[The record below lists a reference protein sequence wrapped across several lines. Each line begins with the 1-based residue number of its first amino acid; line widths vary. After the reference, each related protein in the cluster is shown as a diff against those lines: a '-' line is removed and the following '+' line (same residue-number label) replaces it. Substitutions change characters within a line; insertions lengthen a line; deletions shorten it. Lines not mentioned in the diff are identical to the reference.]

1 MTSMQA
7 KIHRVWPLIAIVA
20 LLAGCATAPPPLTEL
35 ADARAEVDRA
45 RAAGADASAPVEL
58 RFAEDK
64 LSAAQA
70 ASEKRDYAVAGSLAT
85 QARVDA
91 ELASAKAR
99 AARARSAVR
108 EKTDDNA
115 RLRRELLTEEGAP

>member
-1 MTSMQA
+1 MTSMHA
-7 KIHRVWPLIAIVA
+7 KIHRVWSLIAVVA

-35 ADARAEVDRA
+35 ADARAEVERA
-45 RAAGADASAPVEL
+45 RAAGAGASAPVEL

-64 LSAAQA
+64 LGAAQA
-70 ASEKRDYAVAGSLAT
+70 ASADRDYALAGSLAT
-85 QARVDA
+85 QAEVDA

-99 AARARSAVR
+99 AARARNAVR